1 LIERGEDLEGR
12 RADRWNQF
20 CADIVVAARA
30 TRSPSVLLKA
40 LSDEIGLA
48 RAAAALDAGRTRAD
62 RSAQG
67 DDLTALRRVAAFAP
81 DLDGFESWL
90 RARLNQLSDPTGVTL
105 STVHRVKGL
114 EWEHVVVFGVDR
126 GAMPH
131 HLSADVEEE
140 RRIFHVAL
148 TRGRNSVTVF
158 ADRELPSRF
167 LTEIDGS
174 APRPTA
180 APDRDTGSR
189 PASEIAVSV
198 GEELLVSG
206 GYEGKVV
213 EVLTTGVLVA
223 LSTGATMAV
232 PWGERVEKSGKT
244 GRLNPGPGPADPGL
258 LQRLREWRLDQARI
272 QGVPAYVV
280 FNDRT
285 LDALASQRPTTEQ
298 ALLAIPGIGPAKLE
312 SYGDELLDLLA

>member
-1 LIERGEDLEGR
+1 
-12 RADRWNQF
+12 
-20 CADIVVAARA
+20 
-30 TRSPSVLLKA
+30 
-40 LSDEIGLA
+40 
-48 RAAAALDAGRTRAD
+48 
-62 RSAQG
+62 
-67 DDLTALRRVAAFAP
+67 LTALRRVAAFAP

-114 EWEHVVVFGVDR
+114 EWEHVIVFGVDR

-244 GRLNPGPGPADPGL
+244 GRLTPGPGPADPGL